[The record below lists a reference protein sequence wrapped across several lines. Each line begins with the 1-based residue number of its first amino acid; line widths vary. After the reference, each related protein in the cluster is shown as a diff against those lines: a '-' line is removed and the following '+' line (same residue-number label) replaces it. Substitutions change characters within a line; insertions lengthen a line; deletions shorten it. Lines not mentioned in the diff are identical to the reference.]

1 MKGSITVPLGE
12 GDTFF
17 FIGFAMYL
25 IFLFLQI
32 NYMDYENSGC

>member
-1 MKGSITVPLGE
+1 MEGKYHRSQWE

-32 NYMDYENSGC
+32 KLHGL